1 LRLKL
6 LRKLFFKGLISKM
19 MKNKE
24 YSPLLSPAGQNGQD
38 HSANISEGGLS
49 YTQSDADNSHISE
62 RTHESEQH
70 AIQRGF
76 DERNG

>member
-1 LRLKL
+1 MELS
-6 LRKLFFKGLISKM
+6 RKLNLGVSILKM

-24 YSPLLSPAGQNGQD
+24 YSPLLSPAGHNGQD
-38 HSANISEGGLS
+38 HSSSISEGGLS
-49 YTQSDADNSHISE
+49 YTQSDGDNSHTSE

-70 AIQRGF
+70 ALQRGF

>member
-1 LRLKL
+1 
-6 LRKLFFKGLISKM
+6 M

-24 YSPLLSPAGQNGQD
+24 YSPLLSSAGHIGQD
-38 HSANISEGGLS
+38 GSANITEGGLS
-49 YTQSDADNSHISE
+49 YTQPDTDNSNTSE
-62 RTHESEQH
+62 RHHESEQH